1 MRLIAVN
8 FLRPNMKPAG
18 GSRRVHFSGNKLVPQ
33 HRVLIADD
41 RPIRLRRLAP
51 QIAADSS
58 IELLE
63 PVRTLTDAYN
73 LTELH
78 QPDVVFICEEMAV
91 QPEFLMYRAL
101 LVALGLRCV
110 IFGSRQNVSEKLE
123 FVSVDESYDAR
134 EIMRALGRNARVS
147 RPGLTTGTAS
157 AGAPAAPFSRCV
169 VIGASTGGIEALLS
183 VLSTFPADCPPT
195 LIVQHIRAEFAA
207 GFIQRLNRNCLATVS
222 EARDGAPLV
231 PGQIYVAPDDQRHL
245 VIRGSRSPRCKLVHG
260 EPVSGHRPSVDM
272 LFHSAA
278 QLGPAVVGVLLT
290 GMGRDGAEG
299 LLEIRRNGGRT
310 IAQDR
315 ASCTVHGMPR
325 AAVELGAA
333 MQELPLNRIGNAVLM
348 ACRDNSALAG

>member
-1 MRLIAVN
+1 MPHL
-8 FLRPNMKPAG
+8 
-18 GSRRVHFSGNKLVPQ
+18 
-33 HRVLIADD
+33 RVLIADE

-51 QIAADSS
+51 QITADPD
-58 IELLE
+58 IELLD

-78 QPDVVFICEEMAV
+78 QPDVVFICQEMAI

-110 IFGSRQNVSEKLE
+110 IFGSRHNVSEKLE
-123 FVSVDESYDAR
+123 FVAVDESYDAR
-134 EIMRALGRNARVS
+134 AMLRVLGRSARLT
-147 RPGLTTGTAS
+147 RPGAAPVPS
-157 AGAPAAPFSRCV
+157 AGVTPQRMPLSSVAAAAPFSRCIV
-169 VIGASTGGIEALLS
+169 MGASTGGIEALLS
-183 VLSTFPADCPPT
+183 VLSAFPADCPPT
-195 LIVQHIRAEFAA
+195 LIVQHIRAEFAS

-231 PGQIYVAPDDQRHL
+231 PGQIYVAPDDMRHL
-245 VIRGSRSPRCKLVHG
+245 VIRGNRAPRCKLVPG
-260 EPVSGHRPSVDM
+260 DPVSGHRPSVDM

-333 MQELPLNRIGNAVLM
+333 MQELPLNRIGHAVLM
-348 ACRDNSALAG
+348 ACRDNNAMAG

>member
-1 MRLIAVN
+1 M
-8 FLRPNMKPAG
+8 
-18 GSRRVHFSGNKLVPQ
+18 PQ

-78 QPDVVFICEEMAV
+78 QPDVAFICEEMAV

-110 IFGSRQNVSEKLE
+110 IFGSRHNVSEKLE
-123 FVSVDESYDAR
+123 FVTVDETYDAH
-134 EIMRALGRNARVS
+134 EILRALGRSARSS
-147 RPGLTTGTAS
+147 RPGLASVRSAAS
-157 AGAPAAPFSRCV
+157 ASIGATVAPFSRCV

-183 VLSTFPADCPPT
+183 VLSAFPADCPPT

-231 PGQIYVAPDDQRHL
+231 PGQIYVAPDDIRHL
-245 VIRGSRSPRCKLVHG
+245 VIRGTRSPRCKLVHG

-348 ACRDNSALAG
+348 ACRDNNALAG